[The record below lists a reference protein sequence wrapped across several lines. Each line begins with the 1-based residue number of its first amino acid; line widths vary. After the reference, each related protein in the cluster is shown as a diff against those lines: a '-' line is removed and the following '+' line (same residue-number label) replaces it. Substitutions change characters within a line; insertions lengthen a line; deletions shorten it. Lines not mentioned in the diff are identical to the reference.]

1 MKTFRISTILLITL
15 VLLFVNVA
23 TVLAVPPLPSSFYGT
38 VKANGANVPGCIQ
51 VSARING
58 VQYALSHF
66 LLYGDDTVYS
76 LDVPGDDPETTGVIE
91 GGVPG
96 NTVDFYVGNVKA
108 DQTAPWQSGMNVNLN
123 LTVSSPVQCNIFLP
137 MIKHL

>member
-1 MKTFRISTILLITL
+1 MKTFRISTILLMTL

-58 VQYALSHF
+58 VQYALSHY
-66 LLYGDDTVYS
+66 LLYGEMIPSIFWTF
-76 LDVPGDDPETTGVIE
+76 LAMIRKQPE
-91 GGVPG
+91 
-96 NTVDFYVGNVKA
+96 
-108 DQTAPWQSGMNVNLN
+108 
-123 LTVSSPVQCNIFLP
+123 
-137 MIKHL
+137 